1 MKLTKNGICGSL
13 QSNDCLVKISNNN
26 LNSNEIIINSIV
38 KEEFGEQIEKVIEDK
53 LKEFQIESSTVEI
66 DDKGALDFTIAAR
79 VETAIRRANG

>member
-1 MKLTKNGICGSL
+1 MKLIKTGICGSL
-13 QSNDCLVKISNNN
+13 QSNDCLVKISGSD

-38 KEEFGEQIEKVIEDK
+38 KDEFGKQIEKVIKDK
-53 LKEFQIESSTVEI
+53 LEEFQIESSTVEI